1 MPWKPKKPC
10 AYPGCKELTKG
21 RYCEQ
26 HQKLMDK
33 YYDTHERS
41 PVSKKRYG
49 RAWKRIRDRYIGKYP
64 LCEMC
69 LKNNKITPATE
80 VHHIRPLSRGG
91 THDEDNLMALCKPC
105 HSQITAEMDDRW
117 HHARKEYH
125 YE

>member
-1 MPWKPKKPC
+1 MN
-10 AYPGCKELTKG
+10 
-21 RYCEQ
+21 RYCEK

-33 YYDTHERS
+33 YYDTYERS
-41 PVSKKRYG
+41 PVVKKRYG
-49 RAWKRIRDRYIGKYP
+49 RAWKRIRDRYIGKHP

-69 LKNNKITPATE
+69 LKNHKTTTATE

-105 HSQITAEMDDRW
+105 HSKITAEMDDRW
-117 HHARKEYH
+117 HHAKKEYR